1 MWVASEP
8 GFTGTTKVRRGSN
21 ARLILFFTALTVV
34 VTMFVILVWE
44 KLLLQH
50 VFGWMDGHYAGI
62 APALR
67 IKYEQRVEHFFISTT
82 VDVIVVSLL
91 LRIVNRQ
98 QHELASSEERYR
110 ALFAHANDGI
120 AVLTATDHRL
130 VEVNGKFA
138 ELLGAQ
144 RQKLVGRTLRDLGW
158 DDADSRPRSFDAMIR
173 LADAGEFETAA
184 QTGDG
189 AQRPVHVSF
198 STLTTGQQ
206 RLIVLIVRDLS
217 EQKKLAT
224 EKESMQFQLFQASKL
239 ASIGELSAG
248 VAHEINNPLNGIINF
263 AQLLKDDGVAQTGTQ
278 AQMLDGIIEEGS
290 RITRIVRD
298 LLTFARHESHE
309 LRPVNLAEV
318 ITTSVSLFGHQL
330 DKDGVVL
337 EVNLADDLP
346 PVLAEG
352 SRLRQVVVNMISN
365 AHHALRESDAPQKI
379 FRISACA
386 VQAAGRR
393 NVRMEFVDNGVGI
406 RQEYL
411 NKIFDPFFTTRRDA
425 GGTGLGLS
433 LSFGIVAEFGGT
445 IRAESEEKR
454 YTRFIVELP
463 AADGQQS
470 HHAAD
475 TSS

>member
-1 MWVASEP
+1 M
-8 GFTGTTKVRRGSN
+8 
-21 ARLILFFTALTVV
+21 L
-34 VTMFVILVWE
+34 VILVWE
-44 KLLLQH
+44 KLLLH
-50 VFGWMDGHYAGI
+50 PVFSWVDVHYSDL
-62 APALR
+62 APSLR
-67 IKYEQRVEHFFISTT
+67 VTYEQRVEHFFISTT

-98 QHELASSEERYR
+98 QHKLASSEERYR

-120 AVLTATDHRL
+120 AVLTDTDHRL
-130 VEVNGKFA
+130 VEVNGRFA
-138 ELLGAQ
+138 EIFRAPRRELAG
-144 RQKLVGRTLRDLGW
+144 KTLRDLGW
-158 DDADSRPRSFDAMIR
+158 DGDAHAPSFDAMLKR
-173 LADAGEFETAA
+173 ADAGEFETVAKTA
-184 QTGDG
+184 EGTE
-189 AQRPVHVSF
+189 RPVHISF
-198 STLTTGQQ
+198 STLTTGAE
-206 RLIVLIVRDLS
+206 RLIVLIVRDLF
-217 EQKKLAT
+217 EQKKLAA
-224 EKESMQFQLFQASKL
+224 EKELIQLQLFQASKL
-239 ASIGELSAG
+239 ASVGELSAG

-263 AQLLKDDGVAQTGTQ
+263 AQLLKDDGVAQTDTQ

-309 LRPVNLAEV
+309 LRPVNLTEV

-330 DKDGVVL
+330 DKDGVAL
-337 EVNLADDLP
+337 EVRLATDLP

-365 AHHALRESDAPQKI
+365 AHNALRESGSRDKI
-379 FRISACA
+379 FRISAS
-386 VQAAGRR
+386 AAQVEGRR
-393 NVRMEFVDNGVGI
+393 VVRVEFFDNGVGI

-445 IRAESEEKR
+445 IRAESEEGR

-463 AADGQQS
+463 VAADGRDP
-470 HHAAD
+470 HHAEDIAR
-475 TSS
+475 

>member
-1 MWVASEP
+1 V
-8 GFTGTTKVRRGSN
+8 GRGSN
-21 ARLILFFTALTVV
+21 TRLILFFTALTVV
-34 VTMFVILVWE
+34 VTMLVILVWE
-44 KLLLQH
+44 KLLLH
-50 VFGWMDGHYAGI
+50 PVFTWMDVHYSGL
-62 APALR
+62 APSLR

-98 QHELASSEERYR
+98 QHKLASSEERYR

-130 VEVNGKFA
+130 VEVNGRFA
-138 ELLGAQ
+138 ELLSAR
-144 RQKLVGRTLRDLGW
+144 RQELAGRTLRDLGW
-158 DDADSRPRSFDAMIR
+158 DDSDSRPRSFDAMLR

-184 QTGDG
+184 KTSDG

-198 STLTTGQQ
+198 STLTTGEQ

-217 EQKKLAT
+217 EQQKLAA
-224 EKESMQFQLFQASKL
+224 EKESIQLQLFQASKL

-263 AQLLKDDGVAQTGTQ
+263 AQLLKDDGIARTDTQ

-330 DKDGVVL
+330 DKDGVAL
-337 EVNLADDLP
+337 EVRLADDLP

-365 AHHALRESDAPQKI
+365 AHHALRESSSGDKI
-379 FRISACA
+379 FRISAS
-386 VQAAGRR
+386 AAQVEGRR
-393 NVRMEFVDNGVGI
+393 VVRVEFFDNGVGI

-445 IRAESEEKR
+445 IRAESEERR
-454 YTRFIVELP
+454 YTRFVVELP
-463 AADGQQS
+463 VAADGRDP
-470 HHAAD
+470 HHAED
-475 TSS
+475 TAR

>member
-1 MWVASEP
+1 V
-8 GFTGTTKVRRGSN
+8 GTGWIDVGRGSN
-21 ARLILFFTALTVV
+21 TRLILFFTALTVV
-34 VTMFVILVWE
+34 VTLFVILVWE
-44 KLLLQH
+44 KLLLYP
-50 VFGWMDGHYAGI
+50 VFTWMDARYSGI
-62 APALR
+62 DPSLR

-98 QHELASSEERYR
+98 QHKLASSEERYR

-120 AVLTATDHRL
+120 AVLTAADHRL
-130 VEVNGKFA
+130 VEVNGRFA
-138 ELLGAQ
+138 EIFRAPRRELAG
-144 RQKLVGRTLRDLGW
+144 KTLSDLGW
-158 DDADSRPRSFDAMIR
+158 DGDARAPSFDAMLKR
-173 LADAGEFETAA
+173 ADAGEFETMAKTA
-184 QTGDG
+184 EGTE
-189 AQRPVHVSF
+189 RPVHVSF
-198 STLTTGQQ
+198 STLTTGAE
-206 RLIVLIVRDLS
+206 RLIVLIVRDLF
-217 EQKKLAT
+217 EQKKLAA
-224 EKESMQFQLFQASKL
+224 EKESIQLQLFQASKL
-239 ASIGELSAG
+239 ASVGELSAG

-263 AQLLKDDGVAQTGTQ
+263 AQLLKDDGVAQTGAQ

-330 DKDGVVL
+330 DKDGVAL
-337 EVNLADDLP
+337 EVRLADDLP

-365 AHHALRESDAPQKI
+365 AHHALHESGSRDKI
-379 FRISACA
+379 FRISASA
-386 VQAAGRR
+386 AQAEGRR
-393 NVRMEFVDNGVGI
+393 VVRVEFYDNGVGI

-445 IRAESEEKR
+445 IRAESEEGR
-454 YTRFIVELP
+454 YTRFVVELP
-463 AADGQQS
+463 VAADGRDS
-470 HHAAD
+470 HHAED
-475 TSS
+475 TAR

>member
-1 MWVASEP
+1 V
-8 GFTGTTKVRRGSN
+8 GTGWIDVGRGSN
-21 ARLILFFTALTVV
+21 TRLILFFTALTVV

-44 KLLLQH
+44 KLLLH
-50 VFGWMDGHYAGI
+50 PVFTWMDVHYSGL
-62 APALR
+62 APSLLT
-67 IKYEQRVEHFFISTT
+67 KYEQRVEHFFISTT

-98 QHELASSEERYR
+98 QHKLASSEERYR

-120 AVLTATDHRL
+120 AVLTDTDHRL
-130 VEVNGKFA
+130 VEVNGRFA
-138 ELLGAQ
+138 EIFRAPRRELAG
-144 RQKLVGRTLRDLGW
+144 KTLRDLGW
-158 DDADSRPRSFDAMIR
+158 DGDARAPSFDAMLKR
-173 LADAGEFETAA
+173 ADAGEFETMAKTA
-184 QTGDG
+184 EGTE
-189 AQRPVHVSF
+189 RPVHVSF
-198 STLTTGQQ
+198 STLTTGAE
-206 RLIVLIVRDLS
+206 RFIVLIVRDLF
-217 EQKKLAT
+217 EQKKLAA
-224 EKESMQFQLFQASKL
+224 EKESIQLQLFQASKL

-263 AQLLKDDGVAQTGTQ
+263 AQLLKDDGVARTDTQ

-330 DKDGVVL
+330 DKDGVAL
-337 EVNLADDLP
+337 EVRLADGLP

-365 AHHALRESDAPQKI
+365 AHHALHESDSRDKI
-379 FRISACA
+379 FRISAS
-386 VQAAGRR
+386 AAQVEGRR
-393 NVRMEFVDNGVGI
+393 VVRVEFFDNGVGI

-445 IRAESEEKR
+445 IRAESEEGR
-454 YTRFIVELP
+454 YTRFVVELP
-463 AADGQQS
+463 VAADGRDP
-470 HHAAD
+470 HHAED
-475 TSS
+475 TAR

>member
-1 MWVASEP
+1 M
-8 GFTGTTKVRRGSN
+8 
-21 ARLILFFTALTVV
+21 L
-34 VTMFVILVWE
+34 VILVWE
-44 KLLLQH
+44 KLLLYP
-50 VFGWMDGHYAGI
+50 VFTWMDVHYSGL
-62 APALR
+62 APSLR

-98 QHELASSEERYR
+98 QHKLASSEERYR

-130 VEVNGKFA
+130 VEVNGRFA
-138 ELLGAQ
+138 ELLSAR
-144 RQKLVGRTLRDLGW
+144 RQELAGRTLRDLGW
-158 DDADSRPRSFDAMIR
+158 DDGDSRPRSFDAMLR
-173 LADAGEFETAA
+173 LADAGEFETTAK
-184 QTGDG
+184 TVSG
-189 AQRPVHVSF
+189 AQRHVHVSF
-198 STLTTGQQ
+198 STLTTGEQ

-217 EQKKLAT
+217 EQKKLAA
-224 EKESMQFQLFQASKL
+224 EKESIQLQLFQASKL

-263 AQLLKDDGVAQTGTQ
+263 AQLLKDDGIARTDTQ

-330 DKDGVVL
+330 DKDGVAL
-337 EVNLADDLP
+337 EVRLADDLP

-365 AHHALRESDAPQKI
+365 AHHALRESSSGDKI
-379 FRISACA
+379 FRISAS
-386 VQAAGRR
+386 AAQVEGRR
-393 NVRMEFVDNGVGI
+393 VVRVEFFDNGVGI

-445 IRAESEEKR
+445 IRAESEERR
-454 YTRFIVELP
+454 YTRFVVELP
-463 AADGQQS
+463 VAADGRDP
-470 HHAAD
+470 HHAED
-475 TSS
+475 TAR

>member
-1 MWVASEP
+1 V
-8 GFTGTTKVRRGSN
+8 GRGSN

-34 VTMFVILVWE
+34 VTMLVILTWE
-44 KLLLQH
+44 KVMLRP
-50 VFGWMDGHYAGI
+50 VFTWMESHYDLSD
-62 APALR
+62 PR
-67 IKYEQRVEHFFISTT
+67 QRVKYEQRVEHFFISTT

-98 QHELASSEERYR
+98 QHKLASSEERYR

-120 AVLTATDHRL
+120 AVLTAADHRL
-130 VEVNGKFA
+130 VEVNGRFA
-138 ELLGAQ
+138 ELLGAH
-144 RQKLVGRTLRDLGW
+144 RHELAGRTLRDLGW
-158 DDADSRPRSFDAMIR
+158 DGNARPRSFDAMLR

-184 QTGDG
+184 KTAEGT
-189 AQRPVHVSF
+189 QRPVHISF
-198 STLTTGQQ
+198 STLTTGEQ

-217 EQKKLAT
+217 EQKKLAA
-224 EKESMQFQLFQASKL
+224 EKESIQLQLFQASKL

-263 AQLLKDDGVAQTGTQ
+263 AQLLKDDGVARTDAQ

-318 ITTSVSLFGHQL
+318 INTSVSLFGHQL
-330 DKDGVVL
+330 DKDGVAL
-337 EVNLADDLP
+337 EVRLDEDLP

-365 AHHALRESDAPQKI
+365 AHHALRERGARDKV

-386 VQAAGRR
+386 AQEAEGRR
-393 NVRMEFVDNGVGI
+393 VVRVEFFDNGVGI

-445 IRAESEEKR
+445 IRAESEEGR
-454 YTRFIVELP
+454 YTRFVVELP
-463 AADGQQS
+463 AADDGQTS
-470 HHAAD
+470 HHAED
-475 TSS
+475 TSR